1 MPIWNTI
8 ETNLEVI
15 SDFQVNT
22 NLFGIFKVLF
32 QDDDMR
38 F

>member
-15 SDFQVNT
+15 LDFQV
-22 NLFGIFKVLF
+22 NLFGIFNVLF